1 MRYTFLTLLTF
12 VLIAPMGC
20 KNKHDSSDEQSTQTS
35 NTDQQ
40 SGVTLPSSQKDEI
53 LEVGRICG
61 QIPLTK
67 KPHGGFFCMN
77 LCLYK

>member
-1 MRYTFLTLLTF
+1 MRYTFLTLLTC
-12 VLIAPMGC
+12 VLIAPMGR

-53 LEVGRICG
+53 IGSWQDMRANPFDEKASWRVL
-61 QIPLTK
+61 
-67 KPHGGFFCMN
+67 
-77 LCLYK
+77 LYESLPV